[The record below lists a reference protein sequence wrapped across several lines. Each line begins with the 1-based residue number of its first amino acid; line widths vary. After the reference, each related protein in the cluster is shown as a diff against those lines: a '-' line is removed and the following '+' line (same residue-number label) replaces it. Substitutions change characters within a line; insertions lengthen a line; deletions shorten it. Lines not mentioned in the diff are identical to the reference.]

1 MFLSLAI
8 KVEIDFS
15 CCYEHFPL
23 VRLGSHGLQDR
34 QYQACLLENVMASC
48 LAIMKGCCRIL
59 SEITLIPCGGF
70 QTLREGATSEDE
82 GVSKL
87 LVTGT

>member
-15 CCYEHFPL
+15 CSYEHFPL
-23 VRLGSHGLQDR
+23 VRPGSHGLQVR
-34 QYQACLLENVMASC
+34 QYQACLVENVMASC
-48 LAIMKGCCRIL
+48 LAIIAGCCRIQ
-59 SEITLIPCGGF
+59 SEVTIRPWWGF
-70 QTLREGATSEDE
+70 LRERATSVGD

-87 LVTGT
+87 LVIGA